1 VRGRSWI
8 VVTSLVVLVFA
19 CLPSPAHGAFPGQNG
34 KIAFVGSELGC
45 SGACELNLYTVNP
58 DGTGRTRI
66 LDAPGGEGKPRW
78 SSDGASLVYAA
89 DRPGIP
95 RDIYKINGNG
105 SGGEVRLTTNPAID
119 ATPAWSP
126 SGARIAFSS
135 DRSGTFDLWSMNSD
149 GSNPTQLT
157 SGPATDFEPVFSPD
171 GTKIAF
177 TRRVDPNP
185 SCDPNCEYT
194 IYVMD
199 ADGSDVTRVPISDAP
214 DCWLGPTHSSP
225 DWSPSGDRLVFDWGA
240 GADCGMELDT
250 IPTRIETIRPDG
262 TGQTILR
269 EELYGGW
276 NTEPAWSP
284 DGARI
289 VHSQPPT
296 LGMRTINSSD
306 GSGPAPV
313 TEGDVPDWQP
323 LPVETINPHVRPKSA
338 TPFRVPLVPA
348 AKPCTT
354 PNREHGPPL
363 AFGSCNPVQPG
374 STYLTVGVGDGSP
387 ALSRSVGSVRMDV
400 KIGVPG
406 PPDDSDVLLRFSLTN
421 VMRASDLSE
430 YTGELRSEVTVRRT
444 DRDPPGAAPQSTTMD
459 FPFGFTV
466 PCAPTPSSSLDASTC
481 TSFTSVNAVI
491 PLAVEDTHRAIWALD
506 KLRVYDGGPDE
517 DADTEADNSLFMT
530 QGVFVP

>member
-1 VRGRSWI
+1 MCWALVAA
-8 VVTSLVVLVFA
+8 SLVG
-19 CLPSPAHGAFPGQNG
+19 PPAQAAFPGQNG

-119 ATPAWSP
+119 TTPAWSP
-126 SGARIAFSS
+126 NGARIAFSS

-177 TRRVDPNP
+177 TSTRNDPNP
-185 SCDPNCEYT
+185 SCTVNCVYT

-214 DCWLGPTHSSP
+214 DCWLIPRHSSP
-225 DWSPSGDRLVFDWGA
+225 DWSPSGDRLASSWNA
-240 GADCGMELDT
+240 GADCGVELDT
-250 IPTRIETIRPDG
+250 IPTRIETIPPDG
-262 TGQTILR
+262 TGQSILR

-276 NTEPAWSP
+276 DPEPAWSP

-296 LGMRTINSSD
+296 LGMRTINSND
-306 GSGPAPV
+306 GSGPVPV

-323 LPVETINPHVRPKSA
+323 LPADPQPPRPPQGRDPLPRAAGAGLPGPAPPEPHAR
-338 TPFRVPLVPA
+338 PA
-348 AKPCTT
+348 A
-354 PNREHGPPL
+354 
-363 AFGSCNPVQPG
+363 
-374 STYLTVGVGDGSP
+374 
-387 ALSRSVGSVRMDV
+387 
-400 KIGVPG
+400 GVP
-406 PPDDSDVLLRFSLTN
+406 VLQPARAGLLTPHD
-421 VMRASDLSE
+421 RGRRRQPRLCAR
-430 YTGELRSEVTVRRT
+430 TG
-444 DRDPPGAAPQSTTMD
+444 G
-459 FPFGFTV
+459 
-466 PCAPTPSSSLDASTC
+466 CAWT
-481 TSFTSVNAVI
+481 
-491 PLAVEDTHRAIWALD
+491 
-506 KLRVYDGGPDE
+506 
-517 DADTEADNSLFMT
+517 
-530 QGVFVP
+530 